1 MKYQNFI
8 MRILCLLLIL
18 AAVVGY
24 NSMQKKDTQA
34 QESQEITALTKRV
47 EKLEEQNTEILSALE
62 EAAKNQE
69 AAIAQAQRDA
79 KDKDDAAKEDAE
91 GADAADTEESD
102 DSENVYK
109 DGTYTGSAQGF
120 GGAITVQ
127 VTLANDEITDIQVTS
142 APGEDSAYLS
152 QGEGVI
158 SSIISAQILFGR
170 HFCGYACAFGSLGDA
185 MYELT
190 VFIRQKVFHKKGRH
204 GYPEKAVRILQKVK
218 YVLLAFLLLSI
229 LTGWYASLQGMS
241 PWDVFSMLTA
251 RKLPNASYKI
261 GIILL
266 VLILI
271 GMCTQERFFCQ
282 FLCPMGAVFAMMPI
296 LPSAL
301 FNRNR
306 EKCPSKCGLCR
317 KRCPAHLEIDGDTPL
332 SGECICCH
340 ACQVTCPRKNI
351 QIGPVKEREM
361 VKE

>member
-69 AAIAQAQRDA
+69 AAIAQAKSDA
-79 KDKDDAAKEDAE
+79 KDKDNAAKEDSE
-91 GADAADTEESD
+91 ETDTEEESD

-109 DGTYTGSAQGF
+109 DGAYTGSAQGF

-158 SSIISAQILFGR
+158 SSIISAQ
-170 HFCGYACAFGSLGDA
+170 STDVD
-185 MYELT
+185 T
-190 VFIRQKVFHKKGRH
+190 VSG
-204 GYPEKAVRILQKVK
+204 A
-218 YVLLAFLLLSI
+218 
-229 LTGWYASLQGMS
+229 T
-241 PWDVFSMLTA
+241 FSST
-251 RKLPNASYKI
+251 
-261 GIILL
+261 GIIN
-266 VLILI
+266 
-271 GMCTQERFFCQ
+271 
-282 FLCPMGAVFAMMPI
+282 AVVD
-296 LPSAL
+296 AL
-301 FNRNR
+301 GKAEN
-306 EKCPSKCGLCR
+306 G
-317 KRCPAHLEIDGDTPL
+317 
-332 SGECICCH
+332 
-340 ACQVTCPRKNI
+340 
-351 QIGPVKEREM
+351 
-361 VKE
+361 

>member
-69 AAIAQAQRDA
+69 AAIAQAKSDA
-79 KDKDDAAKEDAE
+79 KDKDNAAKEDAE
-91 GADAADTEESD
+91 ETDTEESD
-102 DSENVYK
+102 DSENVYR

-158 SSIISAQILFGR
+158 SSIISAQ
-170 HFCGYACAFGSLGDA
+170 STDVD
-185 MYELT
+185 T
-190 VFIRQKVFHKKGRH
+190 VSG
-204 GYPEKAVRILQKVK
+204 A
-218 YVLLAFLLLSI
+218 
-229 LTGWYASLQGMS
+229 T
-241 PWDVFSMLTA
+241 FSST
-251 RKLPNASYKI
+251 
-261 GIILL
+261 GIIN
-266 VLILI
+266 
-271 GMCTQERFFCQ
+271 
-282 FLCPMGAVFAMMPI
+282 AVVD
-296 LPSAL
+296 AL
-301 FNRNR
+301 GKAEN
-306 EKCPSKCGLCR
+306 
-317 KRCPAHLEIDGDTPL
+317 
-332 SGECICCH
+332 
-340 ACQVTCPRKNI
+340 
-351 QIGPVKEREM
+351 
-361 VKE
+361 

>member
-79 KDKDDAAKEDAE
+79 KDKDDAAKEDE
-91 GADAADTEESD
+91 EEADTEEESD

-109 DGTYTGSAQGF
+109 DGAYTGSAQGF

-158 SSIISAQILFGR
+158 SSIISAQ
-170 HFCGYACAFGSLGDA
+170 STDVD
-185 MYELT
+185 T
-190 VFIRQKVFHKKGRH
+190 VSG
-204 GYPEKAVRILQKVK
+204 A
-218 YVLLAFLLLSI
+218 
-229 LTGWYASLQGMS
+229 T
-241 PWDVFSMLTA
+241 FSST
-251 RKLPNASYKI
+251 
-261 GIILL
+261 GIIN
-266 VLILI
+266 
-271 GMCTQERFFCQ
+271 
-282 FLCPMGAVFAMMPI
+282 AVVD
-296 LPSAL
+296 AL
-301 FNRNR
+301 GKAEN
-306 EKCPSKCGLCR
+306 G
-317 KRCPAHLEIDGDTPL
+317 
-332 SGECICCH
+332 
-340 ACQVTCPRKNI
+340 
-351 QIGPVKEREM
+351 
-361 VKE
+361 

>member
-1 MKYQNFI
+1 

-79 KDKDDAAKEDAE
+79 KDKDDAAKDDAE
-91 GADAADTEESD
+91 EADTEEESD

-158 SSIISAQILFGR
+158 SSIISAQ
-170 HFCGYACAFGSLGDA
+170 STDVD
-185 MYELT
+185 T
-190 VFIRQKVFHKKGRH
+190 VSG
-204 GYPEKAVRILQKVK
+204 A
-218 YVLLAFLLLSI
+218 
-229 LTGWYASLQGMS
+229 T
-241 PWDVFSMLTA
+241 FSST
-251 RKLPNASYKI
+251 
-261 GIILL
+261 GIIN
-266 VLILI
+266 
-271 GMCTQERFFCQ
+271 
-282 FLCPMGAVFAMMPI
+282 AVVD
-296 LPSAL
+296 AL
-301 FNRNR
+301 GKAEN
-306 EKCPSKCGLCR
+306 
-317 KRCPAHLEIDGDTPL
+317 
-332 SGECICCH
+332 
-340 ACQVTCPRKNI
+340 
-351 QIGPVKEREM
+351 
-361 VKE
+361 

>member
-91 GADAADTEESD
+91 ETDTEEESD
-102 DSENVYK
+102 ASENVYK
-109 DGTYTGSAQGF
+109 DGIYTGSAQGF

-152 QGEGVI
+152 QGESVI
-158 SSIISAQILFGR
+158 SSIISAQ
-170 HFCGYACAFGSLGDA
+170 STDVD
-185 MYELT
+185 T
-190 VFIRQKVFHKKGRH
+190 VSG
-204 GYPEKAVRILQKVK
+204 A
-218 YVLLAFLLLSI
+218 
-229 LTGWYASLQGMS
+229 T
-241 PWDVFSMLTA
+241 FSST
-251 RKLPNASYKI
+251 
-261 GIILL
+261 GIIN
-266 VLILI
+266 
-271 GMCTQERFFCQ
+271 
-282 FLCPMGAVFAMMPI
+282 AVVD
-296 LPSAL
+296 AL
-301 FNRNR
+301 GKAEN
-306 EKCPSKCGLCR
+306 G
-317 KRCPAHLEIDGDTPL
+317 
-332 SGECICCH
+332 
-340 ACQVTCPRKNI
+340 
-351 QIGPVKEREM
+351 
-361 VKE
+361 

>member
-18 AAVVGY
+18 ASVVGY

-91 GADAADTEESD
+91 ETDTEEESD
-102 DSENVYK
+102 ASENVYK
-109 DGTYTGSAQGF
+109 DGIYTGSAQGF

-158 SSIISAQILFGR
+158 SSIISAQ
-170 HFCGYACAFGSLGDA
+170 STDVD
-185 MYELT
+185 T
-190 VFIRQKVFHKKGRH
+190 VSG
-204 GYPEKAVRILQKVK
+204 A
-218 YVLLAFLLLSI
+218 
-229 LTGWYASLQGMS
+229 T
-241 PWDVFSMLTA
+241 FSST
-251 RKLPNASYKI
+251 
-261 GIILL
+261 GIIN
-266 VLILI
+266 
-271 GMCTQERFFCQ
+271 
-282 FLCPMGAVFAMMPI
+282 AVVD
-296 LPSAL
+296 AL
-301 FNRNR
+301 GKAEN
-306 EKCPSKCGLCR
+306 G
-317 KRCPAHLEIDGDTPL
+317 
-332 SGECICCH
+332 
-340 ACQVTCPRKNI
+340 
-351 QIGPVKEREM
+351 
-361 VKE
+361 

>member
-18 AAVVGY
+18 AAAVGY

-91 GADAADTEESD
+91 EADTEEESD

-158 SSIISAQILFGR
+158 SSIISVQSTDVDTVSGATFSSTAIIN
-170 HFCGYACAFGSLGDA
+170 AVVDALG
-185 MYELT
+185 
-190 VFIRQKVFHKKGRH
+190 
-204 GYPEKAVRILQKVK
+204 KAEN
-218 YVLLAFLLLSI
+218 
-229 LTGWYASLQGMS
+229 G
-241 PWDVFSMLTA
+241 
-251 RKLPNASYKI
+251 
-261 GIILL
+261 
-266 VLILI
+266 
-271 GMCTQERFFCQ
+271 
-282 FLCPMGAVFAMMPI
+282 
-296 LPSAL
+296 
-301 FNRNR
+301 
-306 EKCPSKCGLCR
+306 
-317 KRCPAHLEIDGDTPL
+317 
-332 SGECICCH
+332 
-340 ACQVTCPRKNI
+340 
-351 QIGPVKEREM
+351 
-361 VKE
+361 

>member
-91 GADAADTEESD
+91 EADAADTEESD
-102 DSENVYK
+102 DSENVYR
-109 DGTYTGSAQGF
+109 DGTGSAQGF

-158 SSIISAQILFGR
+158 SSIISAQ
-170 HFCGYACAFGSLGDA
+170 STDVD
-185 MYELT
+185 T
-190 VFIRQKVFHKKGRH
+190 VSG
-204 GYPEKAVRILQKVK
+204 A
-218 YVLLAFLLLSI
+218 
-229 LTGWYASLQGMS
+229 T
-241 PWDVFSMLTA
+241 FSST
-251 RKLPNASYKI
+251 
-261 GIILL
+261 GIIN
-266 VLILI
+266 
-271 GMCTQERFFCQ
+271 
-282 FLCPMGAVFAMMPI
+282 AVVD
-296 LPSAL
+296 AL
-301 FNRNR
+301 GKAEN
-306 EKCPSKCGLCR
+306 G
-317 KRCPAHLEIDGDTPL
+317 
-332 SGECICCH
+332 
-340 ACQVTCPRKNI
+340 
-351 QIGPVKEREM
+351 
-361 VKE
+361 

>member
-79 KDKDDAAKEDAE
+79 NAKEDAE
-91 GADAADTEESD
+91 EADAADTEESD
-102 DSENVYK
+102 DSENVYR

-158 SSIISAQILFGR
+158 SSIISAQ
-170 HFCGYACAFGSLGDA
+170 STDVD
-185 MYELT
+185 T
-190 VFIRQKVFHKKGRH
+190 VSG
-204 GYPEKAVRILQKVK
+204 A
-218 YVLLAFLLLSI
+218 
-229 LTGWYASLQGMS
+229 T
-241 PWDVFSMLTA
+241 FSST
-251 RKLPNASYKI
+251 
-261 GIILL
+261 GIIN
-266 VLILI
+266 
-271 GMCTQERFFCQ
+271 
-282 FLCPMGAVFAMMPI
+282 AVVD
-296 LPSAL
+296 AL
-301 FNRNR
+301 GKAEN
-306 EKCPSKCGLCR
+306 
-317 KRCPAHLEIDGDTPL
+317 
-332 SGECICCH
+332 
-340 ACQVTCPRKNI
+340 
-351 QIGPVKEREM
+351 
-361 VKE
+361 

>member
-91 GADAADTEESD
+91 ETDTEEESD
-102 DSENVYK
+102 ASENVYK
-109 DGTYTGSAQGF
+109 DGIYTGSAQGF

-142 APGEDSAYLS
+142 APGEDSASLS

-158 SSIISAQILFGR
+158 SSIISAQ
-170 HFCGYACAFGSLGDA
+170 STDVD
-185 MYELT
+185 T
-190 VFIRQKVFHKKGRH
+190 VSG
-204 GYPEKAVRILQKVK
+204 A
-218 YVLLAFLLLSI
+218 
-229 LTGWYASLQGMS
+229 T
-241 PWDVFSMLTA
+241 FSST
-251 RKLPNASYKI
+251 
-261 GIILL
+261 GIIN
-266 VLILI
+266 
-271 GMCTQERFFCQ
+271 
-282 FLCPMGAVFAMMPI
+282 AVVD
-296 LPSAL
+296 AL
-301 FNRNR
+301 GKAEN
-306 EKCPSKCGLCR
+306 G
-317 KRCPAHLEIDGDTPL
+317 
-332 SGECICCH
+332 
-340 ACQVTCPRKNI
+340 
-351 QIGPVKEREM
+351 
-361 VKE
+361 

>member
-91 GADAADTEESD
+91 ETDTEEESD

-158 SSIISAQILFGR
+158 SSIISAQ
-170 HFCGYACAFGSLGDA
+170 STDVD
-185 MYELT
+185 T
-190 VFIRQKVFHKKGRH
+190 VSG
-204 GYPEKAVRILQKVK
+204 A
-218 YVLLAFLLLSI
+218 
-229 LTGWYASLQGMS
+229 T
-241 PWDVFSMLTA
+241 FSST
-251 RKLPNASYKI
+251 
-261 GIILL
+261 GIIN
-266 VLILI
+266 
-271 GMCTQERFFCQ
+271 
-282 FLCPMGAVFAMMPI
+282 AVVD
-296 LPSAL
+296 AL
-301 FNRNR
+301 GKAEN
-306 EKCPSKCGLCR
+306 
-317 KRCPAHLEIDGDTPL
+317 
-332 SGECICCH
+332 
-340 ACQVTCPRKNI
+340 
-351 QIGPVKEREM
+351 
-361 VKE
+361 

>member
-79 KDKDDAAKEDAE
+79 KDKDDAAKEDTE
-91 GADAADTEESD
+91 ETDTEEESD

-158 SSIISAQILFGR
+158 SSIISAQ
-170 HFCGYACAFGSLGDA
+170 STDVD
-185 MYELT
+185 T
-190 VFIRQKVFHKKGRH
+190 VSG
-204 GYPEKAVRILQKVK
+204 A
-218 YVLLAFLLLSI
+218 
-229 LTGWYASLQGMS
+229 T
-241 PWDVFSMLTA
+241 FSST
-251 RKLPNASYKI
+251 
-261 GIILL
+261 GIIN
-266 VLILI
+266 
-271 GMCTQERFFCQ
+271 
-282 FLCPMGAVFAMMPI
+282 AVVD
-296 LPSAL
+296 AL
-301 FNRNR
+301 GKAEN
-306 EKCPSKCGLCR
+306 G
-317 KRCPAHLEIDGDTPL
+317 
-332 SGECICCH
+332 
-340 ACQVTCPRKNI
+340 
-351 QIGPVKEREM
+351 
-361 VKE
+361 